1 MSSTNTNASLCVC
14 SCIMNGSFYILVHK
28 TFMHPV
34 EKCCFGMTLAVKV
47 VQQVF
52 VDGWSLLIILYIYRL
67 DKTVSYI
74 ED

>member
-1 MSSTNTNASLCVC
+1 MHYEWQNA
-14 SCIMNGSFYILVHK
+14 
-28 TFMHPV
+28 
-34 EKCCFGMTLAVKV
+34 FGMTLAVKF

-52 VDGWSLLIILYIYRL
+52 VDGWSLLIILYIHRL

>member
-1 MSSTNTNASLCVC
+1 
-14 SCIMNGSFYILVHK
+14 
-28 TFMHPV
+28 
-34 EKCCFGMTLAVKV
+34 MTLAVKV

-52 VDGWSLLIILYIYRL
+52 VDGWSLLIIVYIYRL

>member
-1 MSSTNTNASLCVC
+1 
-14 SCIMNGSFYILVHK
+14 MNGSFYILVHK

-34 EKCCFGMTLAVKV
+34 ENAFGMTLAVKV

-52 VDGWSLLIILYIYRL
+52 VDGWSLLIILYIHRL

-74 ED
+74 AD

>member
-1 MSSTNTNASLCVC
+1 MHYEWQNA
-14 SCIMNGSFYILVHK
+14 
-28 TFMHPV
+28 
-34 EKCCFGMTLAVKV
+34 FGMTLAVKF